1 MRYLPI
7 MGMAAVLV
15 SIASCNTMSKEECRV
30 ADWAVVGDTDGA
42 AGHDPQTRFADHVRS
57 CSKSGAVP
65 DQTRWYEGY
74 QAGIKRYCTP
84 LNGAS
89 TGEAGRAYHNV
100 CPPEL
105 ATDFMRG
112 YSLGKRVHD
121 LRSRINSLN
130 SSVSSSEYEA
140 DRLYDEMKKAA
151 DKDRRAIRDRIDDL
165 ERDRR
170 RARREADDLGYELS
184 EAERDLAFFR
194 QNPMA
199 QFSPG
204 L

>member
-1 MRYLPI
+1 MRYLPLA
-7 MGMAAVLV
+7 GMAAVVMTL
-15 SIASCNTMSKEECRV
+15 AGCNTMSKEECRV

-42 AGHDPQTRFADHVRS
+42 AGHEPQSRFADHVRS

-74 QAGIKRYCTP
+74 QQGIRRFCTP
-84 LNGAS
+84 LGGAS
-89 TGEAGRAYHNV
+89 TGEAGGAYHNN

-105 ATDFMRG
+105 ASDFMRG

-130 SSVSSSEYEA
+130 STVSSKEYEA
-140 DRLYDEMKKAA
+140 DKLHEDLKKAA
-151 DKDRRAIRDRIDDL
+151 DADRRAIRDRIDDL

-184 EAERDLAFFR
+184 EAERDLAYFR

-204 L
+204 Y

>member
-1 MRYLPI
+1 MRYLALA
-7 MGMAAVLV
+7 GLAVVVTTL
-15 SIASCNTMSKEECRV
+15 AGCNTMSKEECRV

-42 AGHDPQTRFADHVRS
+42 AGYNPQSRFADHVRS
-57 CSKSGAVP
+57 CAKSGAVP

-74 QAGIKRYCTP
+74 QAGLRRYCTP

-89 TGEAGRAYHNV
+89 AGEAGGAYHNV

-105 ATDFMRG
+105 NSDFMRG

-130 SSVSSSEYEA
+130 SSASSKEYEA
-140 DRLYDEMKKAA
+140 DKLHDDMKKAEG
-151 DKDRRAIRDRIDDL
+151 KDRRAIRDRIDDL

-170 RARREADDLGYELS
+170 RMRREADDMGYELS

-194 QNPMA
+194 QNPTA
-199 QFSPG
+199 QFAPG
-204 L
+204 Y